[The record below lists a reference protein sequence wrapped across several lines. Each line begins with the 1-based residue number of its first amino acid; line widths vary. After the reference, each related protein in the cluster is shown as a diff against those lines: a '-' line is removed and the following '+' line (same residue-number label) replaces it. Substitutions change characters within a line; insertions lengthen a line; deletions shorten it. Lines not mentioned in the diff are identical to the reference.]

1 MRCMREG
8 LPAMAPARQNHVLIL
23 PGGIADVT
31 ARGMRS
37 GAGSCRATMSN
48 YNRKLHARGARRAR
62 PLYTPERAMAS
73 QSEIHAPFI
82 LSL

>member
-8 LPAMAPARQNHVLIL
+8 LPAMAQARQNHVLIL

-37 GAGSCRATMSN
+37 GEGSCRATLSN
-48 YNRKLHARGARRAR
+48 HNGKLHARGARRAR
-62 PLYTPERAMAS
+62 LLYTPERATAS
-73 QSEIHAPFI
+73 QSEAHAPFI

>member
-8 LPAMAPARQNHVLIL
+8 LPAMAPARQNHNLIL

-37 GAGSCRATMSN
+37 GEGSCRATMSN
-48 YNRKLHARGARRAR
+48 YNRKLHARGGRRAR
-62 PLYTPERAMAS
+62 LLYTPERATAS
-73 QSEIHAPFI
+73 QSESHAPFI